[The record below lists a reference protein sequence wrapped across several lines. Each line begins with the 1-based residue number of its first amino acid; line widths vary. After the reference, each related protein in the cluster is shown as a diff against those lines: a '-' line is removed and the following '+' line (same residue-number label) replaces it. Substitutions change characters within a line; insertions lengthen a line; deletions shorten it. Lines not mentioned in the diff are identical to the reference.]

1 MLYIREVIQM
11 QNPNALIAMA
21 HVSENANNP
30 YSAFCEY
37 IKYCIT
43 VNSADRM
50 TMREIKDAVVREFGI
65 CIPYNVIKRCFAM
78 LAKDGFIA
86 LNEHQIERLQD
97 YDTENF
103 EKRRTEFKRIENA
116 LLDDL
121 IHYVK
126 KYNRE
131 WTREYAREQLLNVL
145 DKDKLAYEIFIGSP
159 DKTDAKFEF
168 SDDNEEESCIEG
180 NEDKQ
185 PLYPDILFAGR
196 FILELLKSDSASRDY
211 LVKVCEGLMVC
222 IGVYQL
228 PANGV
233 EATTPNIKGTE
244 FFFDTKLLLRYLGCA
259 SQASVE
265 ATCELVNL
273 IQEAGGIICYYP
285 HTFEEMSIALE
296 EAEQCIKRKRII
308 KDPEMRLFCT
318 RNRVTPAVLSAMRT
332 TLKETL
338 MRKKIRLRM
347 LEEHMPEK
355 GRIQFGFELGDLES
369 FMQDDLG
376 WDIRTIQ
383 NDATS
388 IWETHMR
395 RKGNYEEYCGTNAKL
410 CVFVTSNN
418 KLIKT
423 ALGYRERRNDVS
435 GIRGWRSNRLPV
447 ITDIKLTCRLWSP
460 ASNQDRISMLRLTA
474 NAFAAQQ
481 PTQQYFNRIRDL
493 VAKLE
498 EAVPEY
504 SGISLSEYFEDQVTN
519 ALLEKTQGNDE
530 ALDFDIFASTI
541 EEIADLRAEM
551 EREKT
556 EEVIREKEIITDELK
571 EQTENI
577 IEVAVERNN
586 KSGFNGILLQLAR
599 CWGTVLTPIFALL
612 TAPISVLIGNW
623 NILWIIFIPFGLS
636 VVEVATKSN
645 FIRKRILQKI
655 LPRIENSFESK
666 IKRNLTKTELPY
678 QEEIVLRVK
687 ENTPILQKCKSII
700 NEQ

>member
-1 MLYIREVIQM
+1 M

-21 HVSENANNP
+21 HVSESANNP

-43 VNSADRM
+43 VNSTDRM
-50 TMREIKDAVVREFGI
+50 TMQEIKAAVVREFGI
-65 CIPYNVIKRCFAM
+65 CIPYNVLKRCFVM

-86 LNEHQIERLQD
+86 LNEYQIERLQN
-97 YDTENF
+97 YNTENF
-103 EKRRTEFKRIENA
+103 EKRRTEFKHIEDA
-116 LLDDL
+116 LLDEL

-131 WTREYAREQLLNVL
+131 WTREYAREHLLKVL

-159 DKTDAKFEF
+159 EKTDVKFEF
-168 SDDNEEESCIEG
+168 SDDNEGESCIEE
-180 NEDKQ
+180 NEDNL

-196 FILELLKSDSASRDY
+196 FVLEILESDSASRDY

-228 PANGV
+228 PANGM

-244 FFFDTKLLLRYLGCA
+244 FFFDTKLLLRCLGCA

-285 HTFEEMSIALE
+285 HTFEEMTIALE
-296 EAEQCIKRKRII
+296 EAERCIKRKIVI
-308 KDPEMRLFCT
+308 KDPEMRLFCA
-318 RNRVTPAVLSAMRT
+318 RNKVTPMVLSAMRT

-338 MRKKIRLRM
+338 LSKKIRLRE
-347 LEEHMPEK
+347 LEEHMPER
-355 GRIQFGFELGDLES
+355 GRIQFGFELRDLES
-369 FMQDDLG
+369 FMQDELE
-376 WDIRTIQ
+376 WDNRTIQ

-388 IWETHMR
+388 IWETHMKR
-395 RKGNYEEYCGTNAKL
+395 RGNYEEYCGTNAKL

-423 ALGYRERRNDVS
+423 AMGYRERRNDVA
-435 GIRGWRSNRLPV
+435 GIRGWKNNRLPV

-460 ASNQDRISMLRLTA
+460 SSQKDRISMLRLTA
-474 NAFAAQQ
+474 NAVAAQQ

-498 EAVPEY
+498 ETVPEY

-519 ALLEKTQGNDE
+519 ALLEKTEGNDD

-541 EEIADLRAEM
+541 EEITDLKAEI
-551 EREKT
+551 ERESK
-556 EEVIREKEIITDELK
+556 EEVIREKESITEELK
-571 EQTENI
+571 EQTEDI
-577 IEVAVERNN
+577 IEVAVEKN
-586 KSGFNGILLQLAR
+586 KDKLGLNGILLAIAYR
-599 CWGTVLTPIFALL
+599 WEYVLTPIFAALF
-612 TAPISVLIGNW
+612 AGISVWTGNW
-623 NILWIIFIPFGLS
+623 NVLWIVVLPFSLAIIEIFS
-636 VVEVATKSN
+636 KSN
-645 FIRKRILQKI
+645 FIKKYIIRTI
-655 LPRIENSFESK
+655 LPKVESSFEAK
-666 IKRNLTKTELPY
+666 IIRNLTKVEAKY
-678 QEEIVLRVK
+678 QQEIVCRVK
-687 ENTPILQKCKSII
+687 DNTKILQECKNVIEG
-700 NEQ
+700 N